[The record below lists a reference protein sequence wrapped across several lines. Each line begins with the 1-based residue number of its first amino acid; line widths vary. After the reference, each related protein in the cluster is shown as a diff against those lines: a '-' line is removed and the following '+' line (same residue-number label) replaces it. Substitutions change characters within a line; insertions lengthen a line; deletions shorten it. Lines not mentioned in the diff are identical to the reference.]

1 MVLETFIVLFSWN
14 IWIARILKIE
24 AYCILSILK
33 STSFQKNFERT
44 VLIIKIYL
52 LKCTHYTCF
61 LTRWQ
66 IPISNSV
73 YVNNAANSVYVNN
86 AAKKILG
93 SYRSFR
99 ILLSELCF
107 FCLFLLVF
115 FFLFYFFH
123 FIYFQK
129 FTYFLVSM
137 TDKLLKFVAVESFQC
152 FDRFVRLALKWLNI
166 TYSERRKLTDA
177 INAFM
182 MGFRLWSPTFFVD
195 HQLSCIFLFDFCFLF
210 PFYEIL
216 SCDDIL
222 MLNNF
227 PNILSKLGKI
237 PAWKN

>member
-99 ILLSELCF
+99 ILLSELWLF
-107 FCLFLLVF
+107 FCLFVSFSF
-115 FFLFYFFH
+115 FFLFLSFYLFSK
-123 FIYFQK
+123 IY
-129 FTYFLVSM
+129 
-137 TDKLLKFVAVESFQC
+137 
-152 FDRFVRLALKWLNI
+152 
-166 TYSERRKLTDA
+166 
-177 INAFM
+177 
-182 MGFRLWSPTFFVD
+182 
-195 HQLSCIFLFDFCFLF
+195 LF
-210 PFYEIL
+210 PCFY
-216 SCDDIL
+216 D
-222 MLNNF
+222 
-227 PNILSKLGKI
+227 
-237 PAWKN
+237 WQVT